1 MAEARDLGCC
11 KGETIREV
19 ASMEVETIAVAGA
32 GTMGHGIAQVAAMG
46 ALMVRLGRKTGRG
59 VYDYS

>member
-1 MAEARDLGCC
+1 
-11 KGETIREV
+11 
-19 ASMEVETIAVAGA
+19 MEVETIAVAGA